1 MHSAYAFSILLAAGL
16 MLNLGPCSPSNEE
29 RAQPREAPALAAAQE
44 ILVKFKTTVSEDSAG
59 ALATAFGLQKVRDI
73 RGIGVRVYRVPEG
86 KTAQDMIKQ
95 LQADPKIEYAEPNL
109 EYRIP
114 EKQN

>member
-1 MHSAYAFSILLAAGL
+1 MQSVSCSL
-16 MLNLGPCSPSNEE
+16 MLVACVMLNFGPCGESSTE
-29 RAQPREAPALAAAQE
+29 RVQPRDAAHAAQAEE
-44 ILVKFKTTVSEDSAG
+44 ILVKFKSTVPEDSASTF
-59 ALATAFGLQKVRDI
+59 ATTFGLQKVKDL

-86 KTAQDMIKQ
+86 KTAQEMIKQ
-95 LQADPKIEYAEPNL
+95 LQADPKVEYAEPNL